1 MNVLL
6 PTLKKHKFKNTGE
19 NVDLTY
25 NVNLAV
31 RVLLSQSLGDKFHGS
46 DNCCLIWTFNP

>member
-6 PTLKKHKFKNTGE
+6 TTLKKHKFKNTGE

>member
-31 RVLLSQSLGDKFHGS
+31 RVLLSQSLGDGFNGL
-46 DNCCLIWTFNP
+46 DNCRLFWSLNP